1 MLLPPFIA
9 LIVREDEARLH
20 PGGDALLVSAGL
32 AGSPVGEAHVTLVVA
47 RPALVLGRLEYF
59 QCLDVTN
66 PCLCLGWAGLD

>member
-32 AGSPVGEAHVTLVVA
+32 AGPPVGEAHVTLPCP
-47 RPALVLGRLEYF
+47 RSTRVLGHLQEE
-59 QCLDVTN
+59 
-66 PCLCLGWAGLD
+66 